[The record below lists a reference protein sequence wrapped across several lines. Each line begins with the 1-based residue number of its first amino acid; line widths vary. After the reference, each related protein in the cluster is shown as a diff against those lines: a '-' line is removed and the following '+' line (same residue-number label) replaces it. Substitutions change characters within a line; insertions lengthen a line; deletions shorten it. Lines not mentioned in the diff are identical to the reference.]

1 MFYLLRKSDT
11 FEWTT
16 EAQVAFDDLKR
27 ILSTSP
33 VLVTPHE
40 LEPMLL
46 YIATTNQVVS
56 IVLVIE
62 RVEEGKIHGVQCLI
76 YYVTEVLSPA
86 KKRYSHYQKL
96 AYGFFITARRLRHYF
111 QEQPVVVV
119 SEAPLS
125 NILNNPDATGRV
137 SLRGIELYPRDITY
151 EKPKAIK
158 YQILPEFIS
167 KWIEVQP
174 PSLPDMSG
182 S

>member
-62 RVEEGKIHGVQCLI
+62 RVEEGKIHGVHCTV
-76 YYVTEVLSPA
+76 YYLSEVISPSQQL
-86 KKRYSHYQKL
+86 YPHYQKL
-96 AYGFFITARRLRHYF
+96 AYNIFRITLRLRHYF
-111 QEQPVVVV
+111 QEHPIMVV

-125 NILNNPDATGRV
+125 NILNKPNATGRV
-137 SLRGIELYPRDITY
+137 SLWGIKLHETSHTRT
-151 EKPKAIK
+151 EGH
-158 YQILPEFIS
+158 Q
-167 KWIEVQP
+167 V
-174 PSLPDMSG
+174 SG
-182 S
+182 ST